1 MKCIS
6 CETEINPKW
15 KHAIDINVCPFCG
28 EHIMEEHLKNCV
40 AALAKAMDDM
50 MKYPEQLDDWL
61 RSNHNYIKTNSPD
74 LIKFVSKE
82 EVIETFKLAES
93 KVKSATKDV
102 ASEEPQ
108 TFVKKIKV
116 PDGKGGVTVEEVI
129 VEKRQSEEETNGF
142 FDRAEVLKGSGKTSG
157 KMPKSPE
164 EPDAPKSVAEKTRNL
179 KARVAEIKKAGS
191 EAIEENGM
199 ASMIDPSMLADA
211 NPGAVAMLQA
221 AIDEGDPLVQSGLP
235 PSSDGDDD
243 EIPSVVQNMANRALQ
258 KGGGNAANER
268 DMQTLQEMQ
277 DKVRNAQRRL
287 ASGKGSFSRG

>member
-74 LIKFVSKE
+74 LIKYVSKE
-82 EVIETFKLAES
+82 EAIEAFRLAEEKPRAAS
-93 KVKSATKDV
+93 KDA

-108 TFVKKIKV
+108 TYVKKIKV
-116 PDGKGGVTVEEVI
+116 PDGKGGVTIEEII
-129 VEKRQSEEETNGF
+129 VEKTQSEEKTNSF
-142 FDRAEVLKGSGKTSG
+142 FDRAEVLKGAGKTSG
-157 KMPKSPE
+157 KAPKDPAEPE
-164 EPDAPKSVAEKTRNL
+164 PPKSVAEKTKNL
-179 KARVAEIKKAGS
+179 KARVEEIKRAGAA
-191 EAIEENGM
+191 AIEENGM
-199 ASMIDPSMLADA
+199 ASVIDPSMLNDADPD
-211 NPGAVAMLQA
+211 NVAALEA
-221 AIDEGDPLVQSGLP
+221 AITGEVVASGLP
-235 PSSDGDDD
+235 PASDGLDD

-258 KGGGNAANER
+258 KGGGNGANER

-277 DKVRNAQRRL
+277 DKVRNAQKRL

>member
-50 MKYPEQLDDWL
+50 AKYQEQLDDWL
-61 RSNHNYIKTNSPD
+61 LSNHNYIKTDSPD
-74 LIKFVSKE
+74 LIKYISRE
-82 EVIETFKLAES
+82 EAIETFKLAET
-93 KVKSATKDV
+93 KQKPAGKEAT
-102 ASEEPQ
+102 SEEPQ
-108 TFVKKIKV
+108 TSVKKIKV
-116 PDGKGGVTVEEVI
+116 PDGKGGFVLEEVI
-129 VEKRQSEEETNGF
+129 VEKTQSEEKTNGF

-157 KMPKSPE
+157 KAPKAPDEPE
-164 EPDAPKSVAEKTRNL
+164 EPKSVAEKTRNL
-179 KARVAEIKKAGS
+179 KARVAEIKKAGV

-199 ASMIDPSMLADA
+199 ASMIDPDMLTDAD
-211 NPGAVAMLQA
+211 PSDVAALQA
-221 AIDEGDPLVQSGLP
+221 AIDGGDPLVQSGLP

-243 EIPSVVQNMANRALQ
+243 EIPSIVQSMANRALQ

-277 DKVRNAQRRL
+277 NKVRNATKRL
-287 ASGKGSFSRG
+287 SSGKGSFSRG

>member
-50 MKYPEQLDDWL
+50 SKYQEQLDDWL
-61 RSNHNYIKTNSPD
+61 LSNHNYIKTDSPN
-74 LIKFVSKE
+74 LINFVSKE
-82 EVIETFKLAES
+82 DAIATFRLAEEKARPAS
-93 KVKSATKDV
+93 KEA

-129 VEKRQSEEETNGF
+129 VEKRQSEEQTNGF
-142 FDRAEVLKGSGKTSG
+142 FDRAEVLKGAGKTSG
-157 KMPKSPE
+157 KAPKTPDEPE
-164 EPDAPKSVAEKTRNL
+164 EPKSVAEKTRNL
-179 KARVAEIKKAGS
+179 KARVAEIKKAGVA
-191 EAIEENGM
+191 AIEENGM

-211 NPGAVAMLQA
+211 DPDAVAALQA
-221 AIDEGDPLVQSGLP
+221 AIEGSDIVASGLP

-243 EIPSVVQNMANRALQ
+243 EIPSIVQNMASRALQ
-258 KGGGNAANER
+258 KGGSNGANER

-277 DKVRNAQRRL
+277 NKVRNAQKRL
-287 ASGKGSFSRG
+287 SSGKGSFSRG

>member
-28 EHIMEEHLKNCV
+28 QHIMEEHLKNCLSN
-40 AALAKAMDDM
+40 LAIAMEDM
-50 MKYPEQLDDWL
+50 LKYQEQLDDWL
-61 RSNHNYIKTNSPD
+61 LSNHNYIKTDSPD
-74 LIKFVSKE
+74 LMKFVSKE
-82 EVIETFKLAES
+82 EAIEAFKLAEVNKKPEKKES
-93 KVKSATKDV
+93 

-142 FDRAEVLKGSGKTSG
+142 FDRAEVLKASGKTSG
-157 KMPKSPE
+157 KAPKNPE
-164 EPDAPKSVAEKTRNL
+164 DPEAPKSVAEKTRNL

-199 ASMIDPSMLADA
+199 ASLIDPNMLADA
-211 NPGAVAMLQA
+211 DPDAVAQLQA
-221 AIDEGDPLVQSGLP
+221 VIDGGDPLVASGLP
-235 PSSDGDDD
+235 PVSDGDDD
-243 EIPSVVQNMANRALQ
+243 DIPAVVQSMANRALQ
-258 KGGGNAANER
+258 KGGGNGANER

-277 DKVRNAQRRL
+277 SKVRNAQKRL